1 MFGFTFGH
9 STLISLRT
17 LGAHSHKREHTSIK
31 NFHNVRGRGFTT
43 IFFLVLVEG
52 TEIVV
57 PEKLI
62 TACNDHE
69 AIFPVRILPLAL
81 AGATNH
87 ATAIKAGT
95 DSNTHTIR
103 RFFIIRID
111 SL

>member
-1 MFGFTFGH
+1 M
-9 STLISLRT
+9 
-17 LGAHSHKREHTSIK
+17 K

-43 IFFLVLVEG
+43 TFFLTLVEG

-62 TACNDHE
+62 TACKDHE
-69 AIFPVRILPLAL
+69 ATFPVRILPVAL

-87 ATAIKAGT
+87 AKAIKA
-95 DSNTHTIR
+95 STHTIR